1 VVLVVLVVL
10 VEEVVGAG
18 VVFALVEV
26 VESLF
31 EFELLLESV
40 L

>member
-1 VVLVVLVVL
+1 VVL

-18 VVFALVEV
+18 VVFVLVEV

>member
-1 VVLVVLVVL
+1 VVL